1 MSKFGWLVFPK
12 QKIKQPNDE
21 KPAMKNDEM
30 HSAYAY
36 AYIVN
41 YTPKAERGFVCSAF
55 NKLMK
60 IESNE
65 EKKKS
70 KINTRINTN
79 INCKE

>member
-1 MSKFGWLVFPK
+1 
-12 QKIKQPNDE
+12 
-21 KPAMKNDEM
+21 MKNDEM
-30 HSAYAY
+30 HFAYAY
-36 AYIVN
+36 AYIVY
-41 YTPKAERGFVCSAF
+41 YTPQAERSFVCSAF

-79 INCKE
+79 INCKEWYALNDGGVGSLEIYKCFAN